1 MNSKHHHHSSG
12 TIGLCLLLMAVLTSN
27 PALAARTGD
36 ELVILLHG
44 LCRSTGSMQTMADH
58 LHREG
63 YAVHNLDYPSTR
75 MSIEELS
82 ELHLGPVIAEAD
94 SRYHRIH
101 FVTHSMGG
109 IVVRQYLA
117 THQETRPGRVVMLAP
132 PNSGSE
138 LVDLFGRNRLMQKLL
153 GPAFLQLGTSPDSL
167 VNILP
172 AAKREIGI
180 IAGSRSL
187 DPISSFIIKGADDGK
202 VAVSRTPLV
211 DTNNYLILP
220 VSHTFIMQDKRVLNQ
235 TVHFLRSGSFITR

>member
-1 MNSKHHHHSSG
+1 MPNGWHTITPQTKGKKIMNSKHHHRSSG
-12 TIGLCLLLMAVLTSN
+12 TIGLWLLLMAVLTSN
-27 PALAARTGD
+27 PALAASTGD

-44 LCRSTGSMQTMADH
+44 LCRSTGSMQAMADH

-63 YAVHNLDYPSTR
+63 YAVRNLDYPSTE
-75 MSIEELS
+75 MSIEDLS
-82 ELHLGPVIAEAD
+82 ELHLGPVIAEAGN
-94 SRYHRIH
+94 RYHRIH

-117 THQETRPGRVVMLAP
+117 THQKTLPGRVVMLAP
-132 PNSGSE
+132 PNRGSE

-172 AAKREIGI
+172 AAKRETGI

-187 DPISSFIIKGADDGK
+187 DPISSFIIQGADDGK
-202 VAVSRTPLV
+202 VAVSRTPPTG
-211 DTNNYLILP
+211 TN
-220 VSHTFIMQDKRVLNQ
+220 D
-235 TVHFLRSGSFITR
+235 